1 MKKKHYLLIAVFS
14 YLFFL
19 ITAIP
24 ASTVVNLVN
33 SNTPVNM
40 QGIGGTIWEG
50 EAALISINKTVE
62 LNNTK
67 WSFTTWKLLLGQIA
81 FQVTSEFDDRNV
93 EGEIG
98 VSFLS
103 KYFIN
108 DLTAMLSAEKL
119 ASLANIP
126 LVQLSGDIN
135 FNLDHAH
142 WEKDKLPLATGLITW
157 TRAAITVADT
167 VSLGKLTITLSE
179 NDQQL
184 LLANIKNIDGDLSV
198 NGQAELIPEAS
209 YSVDIKLTPTASTSD
224 NIKSSLSLFAKKQK
238 NGDFL
243 FKNTGQLNQLEL

>member
-1 MKKKHYLLIAVFS
+1 MKKKHYLLIAAFS

-33 SNTPVNM
+33 NSTLVNIR
-40 QGIGGTIWEG
+40 GINGTIWEG
-50 EAALISINKTVE
+50 DATLISINKTVE

-67 WSFTTWKLLLGQIA
+67 WTFTTWKLLLGQIA

-93 EGEIG
+93 ESELG

-103 KYFIN
+103 KYFVN
-108 DLTAMLSAEKL
+108 DLTATLSAEKI

-135 FNLDHAH
+135 LSLEHAH
-142 WEKDKLPLATGLITW
+142 WKKDELPLATGVITW
-157 TRAAITVADT
+157 TQAAITVADT
-167 VSLGKLTITLSE
+167 VSLGKLTIALSE
-179 NDQQL
+179 NDQQF

-198 NGQAELIPEAS
+198 NGLAELIPEAS

-243 FKNTGQLNQLEL
+243 FKNTGQLNQLEF

>member
-1 MKKKHYLLIAVFS
+1 MKKKHYLLIAAFS

-33 SNTPVNM
+33 NRTLVNIR
-40 QGIGGTIWEG
+40 GISGTIWDG
-50 EAALISINKTVE
+50 DATLISINKTVE

-67 WSFTTWKLLLGQIA
+67 WTFTTWKLLLGQIA

-93 EGEIG
+93 ESEIG

-103 KYFIN
+103 KYFVN
-108 DLTAMLSAEKL
+108 DLTATLSAEKI

-135 FNLDHAH
+135 LSLEHAH
-142 WEKDKLPLATGLITW
+142 WKKDELPLATGVITW
-157 TRAAITVADT
+157 TQAAITVADT
-167 VSLGKLTITLSE
+167 VSLGKLTIALSE
-179 NDQQL
+179 NDQQF
-184 LLANIKNIDGDLSV
+184 LLANINNIDGDLSV
-198 NGQAELIPEAS
+198 NGLAELIPEAS

-243 FKNTGQLNQLEL
+243 FKNTGQLNQLEF